1 MRRIRPQQ
9 NVKAIRDEIKVRKI
23 ERLSGKAI
31 TVRIYKNRKLKVR
44 FSFAV
49 CVHDIYR

>member
-1 MRRIRPQQ
+1 MRRIQPQQ
-9 NVKAIRDEIKVRKI
+9 DVKAIRDEIKVRKI

-31 TVRIYKNRKLKVR
+31 TVREYKNRKIKVK

-49 CVHDIYR
+49 YVHDIYR